1 MYMKKIIKKA
11 IQNFYSNKVYVG
23 TIGVLLCVVLV
34 LLLSGGDTR
43 FTANSVSGY
52 LNPSLAV
59 LDKRNLIVDFQE
71 LREKLQVY
79 EGKGDYTISIYFEYL
94 PTGANIAV
102 NKDEKI
108 WPASLIKI
116 PVAMAALKKVEEGKW
131 KLHNELVIL
140 DQDKDSEFGQMYKLP
155 TGTSMSIKRLLEE
168 SLINSDNTAHFV
180 LLRNLEGEELEDV
193 FVHLGMDDVIDAL
206 KRDNKKES
214 DVDNRITA
222 KRYSIFFRSL
232 YNSTYFTHE
241 NSKRFLDILSGAPKE
256 YLSLGLPTDI
266 AFVHKTGIRIDEKVM
281 ADSGIIYVPGRP
293 YVLTVMIAQNKSG
306 DLDETAIKK
315 MFEEISKEVYY
326 YVSYAG

>member
-1 MYMKKIIKKA
+1 MKKIITKA
-11 IQNFYSNKVYVG
+11 LHNFYTNKAYVVI
-23 TIGVLLCVVLV
+23 IGVLLCTVFI
-34 LLLSGGDTR
+34 LLLTRGDAR
-43 FTANSVSGY
+43 FTANDVSSY

-71 LREKLQVY
+71 LREKLQGY

-140 DQDKDSEFGQMYKLP
+140 DQDKDSEFGEMYKLP

-168 SLINSDNTAHFV
+168 SLINSDNTAHFI
-180 LLRNLEGEELEDV
+180 LLRNLEGEELEEV
-193 FVHLGMDDVIDAL
+193 FVHLGMDDVIDTL
-206 KRDNKKES
+206 KRDNKKDS

-241 NSKRFLDILSGAPKE
+241 NSKLFLDILSRAPKE
-256 YLSLGLPTDI
+256 YLSLGLPSDI

-281 ADSGIIYVPGRP
+281 ADSGIVYVPGRP
-293 YVLTVMIAQNKSG
+293 YILTVMIAQNKPG
-306 DLDETAIKK
+306 ELNQFAIKEIFK
-315 MFEEISKEVYY
+315 EISEDVYSY
-326 YVSYAG
+326 ISYAD